1 MAMRDFG
8 RLIEKKTSLTKS
20 LQSYLYAHNGKY
32 FILSR
37 ARFYEKLSLYL
48 RDDENLEMAIYKI
61 RTEHLRKRKTY
72 LNEKIRYMERE
83 GIITD
88 KREIKKM
95 IDWLPSLPSP
105 NNNNNNNIITTTTN
119 SSLHQMINDDNV
131 AISMGKFKLQ
141 VFGPR
146 STITSLTKVE
156 EEEEEKVVL
165 TRAKEYDEQRGEY
178 IQRIIKQNCK
188 YNILKQ
194 DEEQVDQRGEYNLLK
209 HDEEYDERR
218 DLQFHCN
225 EEMGAGIMMA
235 AFRDGDGT
243 ILPVCVCT
251 HPMYLTGPTCKH
263 RTYNSVVDYEL
274 WEESGIP
281 EFLTDPLNDYT
292 KANNICQRTTL
303 NTTAVFEERDGTFK
317 CQPLAAHFAQSLQ
330 LRGPYEPALILDRDY
345 VDAVNNNSNHQEG
358 IKINIDYLDL
368 LKKFW

>member
-32 FILSR
+32 FILAR

-141 VFGPR
+141 VIGPG
-146 STITSLTKVE
+146 STTTSQ
-156 EEEEEKVVL
+156 
-165 TRAKEYDEQRGEY
+165 EQR
-178 IQRIIKQNCK
+178 
-188 YNILKQ
+188 
-194 DEEQVDQRGEYNLLK
+194 
-209 HDEEYDERR
+209 
-218 DLQFHCN
+218 
-225 EEMGAGIMMA
+225 
-235 AFRDGDGT
+235 
-243 ILPVCVCT
+243 
-251 HPMYLTGPTCKH
+251 
-263 RTYNSVVDYEL
+263 
-274 WEESGIP
+274 
-281 EFLTDPLNDYT
+281 
-292 KANNICQRTTL
+292 
-303 NTTAVFEERDGTFK
+303 NTTNREASISKE
-317 CQPLAAHFAQSLQ
+317 
-330 LRGPYEPALILDRDY
+330 
-345 VDAVNNNSNHQEG
+345 
-358 IKINIDYLDL
+358 
-368 LKKFW
+368 